1 MAPRAPTTSRLN
13 LADMAIPHWGFLL
26 CATQGQDQVV
36 RVYDLVGLEFTEVYG
51 A

>member
-1 MAPRAPTTSRLN
+1 
-13 LADMAIPHWGFLL
+13 
-26 CATQGQDQVV
+26 VV